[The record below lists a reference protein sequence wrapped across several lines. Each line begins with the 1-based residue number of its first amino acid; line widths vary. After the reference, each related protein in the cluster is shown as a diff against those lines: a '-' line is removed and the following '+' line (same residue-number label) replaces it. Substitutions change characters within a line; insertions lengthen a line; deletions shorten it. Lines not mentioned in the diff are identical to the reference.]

1 MKLAGAILLFGLAA
15 VYGGGDEW
23 KMYRTYTDMKAM
35 ESCYGEELMKKYTV
49 EMKKAVAKCHQVD
62 APELNLP
69 PFRGTYRFINA
80 LMSGAD
86 EMEQKQMMFAMTMM
100 KMMKEYHNDDYHHS
114 SHHSSFRPYMANKND
129 QKSWMEKMMMKF
141 AMKKKYDDM
150 EFGDMDHYSQKSR
163 FDMSDMFG
171 DRQSSKYESSSKYD
185 SDNFM
190 DMVQDKMF
198 EKDMMEKMMMYKLR
212 RESYDEPSSDYKSYN
227 PFDNKDS
234 YRERMAALLARSK
247 RATKNNVA
255 VTLPESLDI
264 GDRLAE
270 KLQSQKVKMES
281 KIGNMTCVL
290 REIGILNN
298 QNELDFNVQKRAVES
313 YNMQNQWLKKR
324 ILNDMET
331 CIDVAKSQPSEYN
344 AHLNFDN
351 VNVAQIK
358 SYMRCTKY
366 AKMRSCM
373 FNDVKS
379 KLETNFGPLEQIVEQ
394 TQLSEEQL
402 FPLVME
408 LLHGEE
414 MEYF

>member
-1 MKLAGAILLFGLAA
+1 M
-15 VYGGGDEW
+15 
-23 KMYRTYTDMKAM
+23 
-35 ESCYGEELMKKYTV
+35 
-49 EMKKAVAKCHQVD
+49 
-62 APELNLP
+62 
-69 PFRGTYRFINA
+69 
-80 LMSGAD
+80 
-86 EMEQKQMMFAMTMM
+86 
-100 KMMKEYHNDDYHHS
+100 
-114 SHHSSFRPYMANKND
+114 
-129 QKSWMEKMMMKF
+129 
-141 AMKKKYDDM
+141 
-150 EFGDMDHYSQKSR
+150 
-163 FDMSDMFG
+163 
-171 DRQSSKYESSSKYD
+171 
-185 SDNFM
+185 
-190 DMVQDKMF
+190 
-198 EKDMMEKMMMYKLR
+198 LR

-290 REIGILNN
+290 RGIGILNN

-344 AHLNFDN
+344 AH
-351 VNVAQIK
+351 IK

>member
-1 MKLAGAILLFGLAA
+1 MG
-15 VYGGGDEW
+15 
-23 KMYRTYTDMKAM
+23 
-35 ESCYGEELMKKYTV
+35 
-49 EMKKAVAKCHQVD
+49 
-62 APELNLP
+62 
-69 PFRGTYRFINA
+69 
-80 LMSGAD
+80 
-86 EMEQKQMMFAMTMM
+86 
-100 KMMKEYHNDDYHHS
+100 
-114 SHHSSFRPYMANKND
+114 
-129 QKSWMEKMMMKF
+129 
-141 AMKKKYDDM
+141 
-150 EFGDMDHYSQKSR
+150 
-163 FDMSDMFG
+163 
-171 DRQSSKYESSSKYD
+171 
-185 SDNFM
+185 
-190 DMVQDKMF
+190 VQDKMF

-247 RATKNNVA
+247 RANKNNVA

-270 KLQSQKVKMES
+270 KLQSQKEKMES
-281 KIGNMTCVL
+281 KKGNMTCVL

-366 AKMRSCM
+366 AK
-373 FNDVKS
+373 S

-402 FPLVME
+402 FPLVM
-408 LLHGEE
+408 
-414 MEYF
+414 

>member
-1 MKLAGAILLFGLAA
+1 MG
-15 VYGGGDEW
+15 
-23 KMYRTYTDMKAM
+23 
-35 ESCYGEELMKKYTV
+35 
-49 EMKKAVAKCHQVD
+49 
-62 APELNLP
+62 
-69 PFRGTYRFINA
+69 
-80 LMSGAD
+80 
-86 EMEQKQMMFAMTMM
+86 
-100 KMMKEYHNDDYHHS
+100 
-114 SHHSSFRPYMANKND
+114 
-129 QKSWMEKMMMKF
+129 
-141 AMKKKYDDM
+141 
-150 EFGDMDHYSQKSR
+150 
-163 FDMSDMFG
+163 
-171 DRQSSKYESSSKYD
+171 
-185 SDNFM
+185 
-190 DMVQDKMF
+190 
-198 EKDMMEKMMMYKLR
+198 
-212 RESYDEPSSDYKSYN
+212 
-227 PFDNKDS
+227 S

-313 YNMQNQWLKKR
+313 YNMRNQWLRKR

-358 SYMRCTKY
+358 SYMRCT
-366 AKMRSCM
+366 
-373 FNDVKS
+373 NDAKS

-414 MEYF
+414 MEYFRFMLPII

>member
-1 MKLAGAILLFGLAA
+1 MG
-15 VYGGGDEW
+15 
-23 KMYRTYTDMKAM
+23 
-35 ESCYGEELMKKYTV
+35 TV

-100 KMMKEYHNDDYHHS
+100 KMM
-114 SHHSSFRPYMANKND
+114 
-129 QKSWMEKMMMKF
+129 MKF

-150 EFGDMDHYSQKSR
+150 EYGDMDHYSQKSR

-185 SDNFM
+185 SENFM

-313 YNMQNQWLKKR
+313 HNMQNQWLKKR

-331 CIDVAKSQPSEYN
+331 CIDVAKSQPASTTPTST
-344 AHLNFDN
+344 L
-351 VNVAQIK
+351 
-358 SYMRCTKY
+358 T
-366 AKMRSCM
+366 
-373 FNDVKS
+373 
-379 KLETNFGPLEQIVEQ
+379 T
-394 TQLSEEQL
+394 
-402 FPLVME
+402 
-408 LLHGEE
+408 
-414 MEYF
+414 